1 MILDIKVINAA
12 QTYPVRHPEL
22 REGKPIESC
31 AFEGDLLE
39 STLHLGAY
47 LNFELVG
54 VASFMKQPT
63 YFPTKKDAS
72 MVQHKNNTPS
82 QPYEMQL
89 RGMAVLKN
97 HHKKGIGAAIL
108 SYGEQKLK
116 ELGYHG
122 IWMNARIK
130 AVGFY
135 EKLGYDIHGDTFEIQ
150 GVGIHFKMS
159 KKIHK

>member
-1 MILDIKVINAA
+1 MKLEIKVINAA

-31 AFEGDLLE
+31 AFDGDLNE
-39 STLHLGAY
+39 STIHIGAY

-63 YFPTKKDAS
+63 YFPAKNDDS
-72 MVQHKNNTPS
+72 MIQHKNNMPS
-82 QPYEMQL
+82 QLCEMQL

-97 HHKKGIGAAIL
+97 HHKKGIGEAIL

-116 ELGYHG
+116 EIGYHG

-135 EKLGYDIHGDTFEIQ
+135 GKLGYNIHGDIFEIQ
-150 GVGIHFKMS
+150 GVGAHFKMS
-159 KKIHK
+159 KKIDK